1 LPERITTV
9 VQIKRVY
16 NEPHSQDGIRILVD
30 RVWPRGCTKERARL
44 DAWRKDLAP
53 SPALR
58 KWFGHDPAKWEEF
71 CARYRIELKEPE
83 PRRVIEELARLAHK
97 HRLTLLFGAADT
109 EHNQAVVLQEVIERA
124 GKYLC

>member
-1 LPERITTV
+1 M

-16 NEPHSQDGIRILVD
+16 NEPHPQDGIRILVD

-53 SPALR
+53 SSALR

-71 CARYRIELKEPE
+71 CVRYRIELKEPE

-109 EHNQAVVLQEVIERA
+109 EHNQAVVLKEVIERA
-124 GKYLC
+124 GKYIR